1 MCPGNLEV
9 VRKPQLSLLVAVVL
23 FLTIIAGG
31 PVRLR
36 WRVRVRRLRNMRL
49 RRRVRLRLRCLHD
62 VRLRSMNLLLGVVW
76 RLRMGH
82 GVLSMLVYFS
92 LRRSWLLLFRHFL
105 FAFRRF
111 FASSLLLRYVF
122 SINCPLLLAL
132 YLGFLDLSVLFL
144 GLLLFCSGVISGLF
158 NERLQLAVSSL
169 LNFHGSAWRWRFC
182 LWRLSLCECL
192 DLRLV
197 R

>member
-9 VRKPQLSLLVAVVL
+9 VRKPQLSLPVAVVL

-36 WRVRVRRLRNMRL
+36 WRVRMRRLRNM
-49 RRRVRLRLRCLHD
+49 
-62 VRLRSMNLLLGVVW
+62 RLRSMNLLLGVVW

-82 GVLSMLVYFS
+82 GVLSVLVYFT

-111 FASSLLLRYVF
+111 FVSSLLLRYVF

-144 GLLLFCSGVISGLF
+144 GLPLFCSGVISRLF
-158 NERLQLAVSSL
+158 NERLQLAVSSW
-169 LNFHGSAWRWRFC
+169 LNFRGSAWRWRFC